1 MKLTAK
7 QLKELIK
14 EELSRVLTEN
24 DEGYSIEEMEK
35 IIEDMLMDD
44 NSLYD
49 KTQFNQAIHLL
60 DSLET
65 EYAGITQK
73 IISKL
78 INKVKQD
85 IEGEKKTLKVM
96 RTTPEPKEP
105 YEKELNMK
113 QVYEQEMK
121 VMHLYMKL
129 NELTQL
135 FPEIK

>member
-7 QLKELIK
+7 QLRRLVK

-24 DEGYSIEEMEK
+24 DEGYSIEEMEE
-35 IIEDMLMDD
+35 IIEVMLMDG
-44 NSLYD
+44 NFLYD
-49 KTQFNQAIHLL
+49 KTQFNQAMQLL

-65 EYAGITQK
+65 EHPGITQK

-85 IEGEKKTLKVM
+85 IEREEEILEVM
-96 RTTPEPKEP
+96 RATPEPEDLG
-105 YEKELNMK
+105 EKEVKMQQDYAQK
-113 QVYEQEMK
+113 MK

-129 NELTQL
+129 NELTKL
-135 FPEIK
+135 SPEIR